1 MAEILTDSDIQRLLA
16 EAKPL
21 PDNYQDRVRLKTKRG
36 HKEAEVQVEG
46 QAGSTFRL
54 ILRQSNL
61 DALDFSVIVGYE
73 APKTNILFRLR
84 RYNGKSHQHTNKLE
98 QQTFFD
104 YHIHQ
109 ATQRYQETGM
119 SEDAF
124 AEPSDR
130 YANVD
135 GALQCALQDCQF
147 ELPPGAQL
155 SLFSDRGAQ

>member
-36 HKEAEVQVEG
+36 HKEAEVQVVG
-46 QAGSTFRL
+46 QAGSAFRL

-98 QQTFFD
+98 RQTFFD

-130 YANVD
+130 YADVD
-135 GALQCALQDCQF
+135 GALQCAILDCQF

-155 SLFSDRGAQ
+155 SLFSDGGAQ